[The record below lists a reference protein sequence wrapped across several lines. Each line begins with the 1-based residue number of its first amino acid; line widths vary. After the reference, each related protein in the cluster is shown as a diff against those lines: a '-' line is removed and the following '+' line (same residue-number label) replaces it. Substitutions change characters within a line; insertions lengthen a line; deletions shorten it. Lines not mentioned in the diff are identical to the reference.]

1 VTLSIIDWL
10 IMLVY
15 FVFVLGIGFALKRY
29 MRTSNDFF
37 LAGRSIPAWVC
48 GLAFI
53 SANLGAQEVIGM
65 GASGAKYG
73 INTSHFY
80 WIGAIPAMIFV
91 GIFMMPFYYG
101 SKARSVPEFLRLRFD
116 EKTRAVNA
124 FSFAIMTVL
133 SSGISMYA
141 MALLIQTLGLFR
153 GIIPDQYIFHVSVFL
168 SAIIVLAYIFLG
180 GLSSAIYNEVLQF
193 FLIVAGF
200 APLVWIGLRNVGGWQ
215 GIRHTL
221 PASMTHSWR
230 GMAHANTNTLGVEW
244 IGLSMGLGFV
254 LSFGYW
260 CTDFLVIQRAMAAD
274 SEISARKVP
283 LIAAIPKMFFPFLVI
298 LPGLIAVSITSHAG
312 GAGEPID
319 QRAHLEIT
327 ERAATPEGLAFLAA
341 NPAREIPLNEA
352 HPHGIVPLKTNPL
365 NGKPVLDSN
374 GQPVYNYDLAIPMM
388 LLHFFPTGI
397 LGLGLT
403 ALLASF
409 MSGMAGN
416 VTAFNTV
423 WTYDIYQAYIN
434 KRGTDAHYLWM
445 GRMATIGGILL
456 SIAAAYAATNFNN
469 IMDALQLVF
478 SFVNAPL
485 FATFLLGMFWKRTT
499 GHGAFTGLLSGTLA
513 ALVHHGLTVPV
524 DTATGIHGGWIAILH
539 RYPSD
544 MAQNFWTAIFAFWVN
559 LLVTVAVS
567 LVTKPRADH
576 ELVGLVYSL
585 TPKPAESHLEWY
597 QKPSTLAFGVLGM
610 LIVLNLV
617 FA

>member
-1 VTLSIIDWL
+1 VNLTYIDWL

-73 INTSHFY
+73 IVTSHFY
-80 WIGAIPAMIFV
+80 WIGAIPAMCFV

-101 SKARSVPEFLRLRFD
+101 SKARSVPEYLRMRFD

-124 FSFAIMTVL
+124 FSFAFMTVF

-141 MALLIQTLGLFR
+141 MALLIQNLGLFR
-153 GIIPDQYIFHVSVFL
+153 GILPDAYIFHVSILV
-168 SAIIVLAYIFLG
+168 SAVIVLGYIFLG
-180 GLSSAIYNEVLQF
+180 GLTSAIYNEVLQF

-200 APLVWIGLRNVGGWQ
+200 LPLVWIGLRNVGGWS
-215 GIRHTL
+215 GIKHTL

-230 GMAHANTNTLGVEW
+230 GMAHPQTNSLGVEW
-244 IGLSMGLGFV
+244 IGLVMGLGFV
-254 LSFGYW
+254 SSFGYW
-260 CTDFLVIQRAMAAD
+260 CTDFLVVQRAMAAD
-274 SEISARKVP
+274 SELSARRVP
-283 LIAAIPKMFFPFLVI
+283 LIAAVPKMFFPFLVI
-298 LPGLIAVSITSHAG
+298 LPGIIAVSIGSHVAAP
-312 GAGEPID
+312 GAGT
-319 QRAHLEIT
+319 AVH
-327 ERAATPEGLAFLAA
+327 ATQTGQVLALDD
-341 NPAREIPLNEA
+341 A
-352 HPHGIVPLKTNPL
+352 HPHGIVPVMTDAIT
-365 NGKPVLDSN
+365 GKPVVDSN
-374 GQPVYNYDLAIPMM
+374 GETVYDYNMAIPAM

-434 KRGTDAHYLWM
+434 KKGSDAHYLWM
-445 GRMATIGGILL
+445 GRMATVGGILL
-456 SIAAAYAATNFNN
+456 SIAAAYAVTSFNN

-478 SFVNAPL
+478 AFVNAPL

-499 GHGAFTGLLSGTLA
+499 GHGAFAGLLAGTA
-513 ALVHHGLTVPV
+513 GALLHHGLTLPLGE
-524 DTATGIHGGWIAILH
+524 ATGIHGGWITVVH
-539 RYPSD
+539 DYPSD
-544 MAQNFWTAIFAFWVN
+544 MAQNFWTAIFAFSVN
-559 LLVTVAVS
+559 IVVTVVVS
-567 LVTKPRADH
+567 LMTSPRPEP

-585 TPKPAESHLEWY
+585 TPKPVEGHLEWY
-597 QKPSTLAFGVLGM
+597 EKPATLAIAVLAI
-610 LIVLNLV
+610 LVVLNLV